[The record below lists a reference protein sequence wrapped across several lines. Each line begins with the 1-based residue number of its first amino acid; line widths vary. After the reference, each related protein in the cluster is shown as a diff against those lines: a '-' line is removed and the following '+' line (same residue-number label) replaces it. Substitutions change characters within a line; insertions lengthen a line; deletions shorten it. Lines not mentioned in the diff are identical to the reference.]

1 MSQSE
6 PDPTVPAD
14 APTRP
19 LNDVL
24 DVDIPADVASAFQ
37 TSLDADTAPRT
48 LADWVGL
55 LDDLVDDWP
64 PAVDELCH
72 TADGKH
78 RADAG
83 AQSFRFACVLDAMLL
98 PFLHGEDT
106 TITSQVPGGDE
117 LTVHVT
123 KTDVTG
129 PTDAVISF
137 GAVGRPPEGDV
148 TPAHAYGTICPYI
161 HAFPDQAAY
170 EEWADGVEGA
180 TIPLSL
186 PDALGLSKAMAE
198 V

>member
-6 PDPTVPAD
+6 PDPAVPAD

-24 DVDIPADVASAFQ
+24 DDELPAEVASAFQ

-48 LADWVGL
+48 LADWIDM
-55 LDDLVDDWP
+55 LDNIVDGWP
-64 PAVDELCH
+64 PAVDDLCH
-72 TADGKH
+72 DATGKH
-78 RADAG
+78 RADVG

-98 PFLHGEDT
+98 PFLQDEPT
-106 TITSQVPGGDE
+106 TITSRVPAGDE

-137 GAVGRPPEGDV
+137 GATSRPPEGDV
-148 TPAHAYGTICPYI
+148 TPAHAYGAICPYI
-161 HAFPDQAAY
+161 HAFPTQAAY
-170 EEWADGVEGA
+170 ENWADGVDGA

-186 PDALGLSKAMAE
+186 PDALGLSKAMVE
-198 V
+198 S